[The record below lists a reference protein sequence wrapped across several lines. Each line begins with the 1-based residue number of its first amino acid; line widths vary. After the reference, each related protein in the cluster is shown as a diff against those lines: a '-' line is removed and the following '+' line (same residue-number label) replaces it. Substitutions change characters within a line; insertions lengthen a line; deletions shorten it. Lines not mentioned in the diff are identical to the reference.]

1 MTTINLVLLALLFL
15 TVAGTLYGLVSV
27 FFINKDMQTRVEN
40 VAAGSSSKTSHGYL
54 NEAQKKQGAAAWRAR
69 LEPLFSPFA
78 RLAASEESA
87 DVGRFKIKFLQAGYR
102 SNGAPAIFFGMKA
115 VLTFLLPALGFAVI
129 RSTAVVLAPQML
141 MSVMLVLA
149 AAGYYLPSVF
159 LANRRAN
166 RQREIFE
173 AFPDATDLMLVCVEA
188 GLGLDAAIARC
199 AKEIAL
205 RSEVLAQELN
215 LVALELRVG
224 ASRDRALRNLAARTG
239 VEEVSSFSAMI
250 VQADRFGT
258 SIAASLRVMA
268 EMLRVKR
275 RMRAEEQAAKIPLK
289 LLLPLIFCIFPS
301 LLVVLMGPAAIQIYR
316 VLLPAMAGK

>member
-1 MTTINLVLLALLFL
+1 MTSINLLLLFL
-15 TVAGTLYGLVSV
+15 LFVGVVGALLGVTSLLFRS
-27 FFINKDMQTRVEN
+27 KDMQTRLDTV
-40 VAAGSSSKTSHGYL
+40 VAASSPNVSNGYL
-54 NEAQKKQGAAAWRAR
+54 NSNSKNEGVSSWRAWIG
-69 LEPLFSPFA
+69 PLFSPFS
-78 RLAASEESA
+78 RLAASEDSA

-102 SNGAPAIFFGMKA
+102 SSGAPAIFFGAKA
-115 VLTFLLPALGFAVI
+115 VLTFVLPAIAFGFI
-129 RSTAVVLAPQML
+129 RSSSLKFPTT
-141 MSVMLVLA
+141 SVMAIMLVFA
-149 AAGYYLPSVF
+149 AIGYYLPSIF

-199 AKEIAL
+199 AKEITL

-258 SIAASLRVMA
+258 SIADSLRVMA
-268 EMLRVKR
+268 DMLRVKR

-289 LLLPLIFCIFPS
+289 LLLPLIFCIFPA
-301 LLVVLMGPAAIQIYR
+301 LLTVLMGPAAIQIYR